1 MNSQKKMTSAKRVL
15 IVLSLIGLTLPPS
28 IALGE
33 EEIFISPSIT
43 WRNIEEPA
51 LKEDALQQIIDFV
64 LENNSLLKS
73 QRKLLQK
80 IEGLPNPGK
89 GFDLNFNLRGGVAPY
104 IDEETKQTTIVPT
117 WGATLEIPLFDS
129 SKRKERIMDQL
140 TYTKEVEKARQDYI
154 RLKNSITSELLTQL
168 NKLSQL
174 QNEKKNQEE
183 LKSFLILNEKSL
195 KERVKAGLAETND
208 LWELSEKIMNLN
220 TKISNLSNELKIL
233 KREIAITM
241 GGEKWSELK
250 AMLDDLKL

>member
-1 MNSQKKMTSAKRVL
+1 MNFKGKIMPIKRVL
-15 IVLSLIGLTLPPS
+15 IILSLIGLTLPPS

-33 EEIFISPSIT
+33 EEMFISPSIT
-43 WRNIEEPA
+43 WKEIKEPA
-51 LKEDALQQIIDFV
+51 LKKDALQQIIDFV

-80 IEGLPNPGK
+80 IEGLPDPGK
-89 GFDLNFNLRGGVAPY
+89 GFDLNFNLKGGASPY
-104 IDEETKQTTIVPT
+104 VDEETKESTIVPT
-117 WGATLEIPLFDS
+117 WSVGLEIPLFDS

-140 TYTKEVEKARQDYI
+140 SYAKEVEKARQDYI
-154 RLKNSITSELLTQL
+154 RLKNSVTSELLTQL

-220 TKISNLSNELKIL
+220 TKIYNLSNELKIL

-250 AMLDDLKL
+250 AMLNELNL

>member
-1 MNSQKKMTSAKRVL
+1 MNFKGKIMPIKRVL
-15 IVLSLIGLTLPPS
+15 IILSLIGLTLPPS

-33 EEIFISPSIT
+33 EEMFISPSIT
-43 WRNIEEPA
+43 WKEIKEPA
-51 LKEDALQQIIDFV
+51 LKKDALQQIIDFV

-80 IEGLPNPGK
+80 IEGLPDPGK
-89 GFDLNFNLRGGVAPY
+89 GFDLNFNLKGGASPY
-104 IDEETKQTTIVPT
+104 VDEETKESTIVPT
-117 WGATLEIPLFDS
+117 WSVGLEIPLFDS

-140 TYTKEVEKARQDYI
+140 SYAKEVEKARQDYI
-154 RLKNSITSELLTQL
+154 RLKNSVTSELLTQL

-220 TKISNLSNELKIL
+220 TKIYNLSNELKIL

-250 AMLDDLKL
+250 AMLDKLNL